1 MNQSIE
7 KMSPEQLADRLLS
20 LLSGAY
26 DPDWDMAPPLVSGGI
41 EDVII
46 DGTFDLVSIA
56 RELLEYSDQLIS
68 D

>member
-26 DPDWDMAPPLVSGGI
+26 DPKWDMAPPLVSGRT

-56 RELLEYSDQLIS
+56 RKLLEYSDQLIS